1 MGLVREGGEVSSV
14 WYVIFA
20 LSLVGVGEGE
30 MSTRIMQ
37 DPRAARA
44 LGYTAGT
51 WTARTVREVGAD
63 DLQFLGLGTGRGEA
77 GDASVGWICAMF
89 GVGVV
94 VLLVVDL

>member
-20 LSLVGVGEGE
+20 LSLV
-30 MSTRIMQ
+30 Q